1 MFGNYMT
8 HAGLSHFEIHLF
20 STDVMTEGL
29 PTQEPLDVES
39 DVLTISGGC
48 G

>member
-8 HAGLSHFEIHLF
+8 HAGLSHVEIHLF